1 MALRK
6 MVNHFTF
13 KPHEVSWFSKQ
24 NEDMNVCP
32 LNIADGKVVHPR
44 EIYNAMHLSRAN
56 YGQEI
61 N

>member
-1 MALRK
+1 

-24 NEDMNVCP
+24 NEDMNVLP